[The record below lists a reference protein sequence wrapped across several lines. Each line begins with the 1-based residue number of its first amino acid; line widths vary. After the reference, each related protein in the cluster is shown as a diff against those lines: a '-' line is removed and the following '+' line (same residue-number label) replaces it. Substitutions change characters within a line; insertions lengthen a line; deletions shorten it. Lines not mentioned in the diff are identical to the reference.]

1 MQRREQTMNEDLFTD
16 PQDQF
21 AIDPPELEPVFGKV
35 LVMTLAKRL
44 AAHARGRWT
53 EAQET
58 EMQERIAELVAE
70 AKKHGLTSIRM
81 NVVRTTGQRLSRDID
96 LARLS
101 RERTLQ

>member
-1 MQRREQTMNEDLFTD
+1 
-16 PQDQF
+16 
-21 AIDPPELEPVFGKV
+21 
-35 LVMTLAKRL
+35 
-44 AAHARGRWT
+44 
-53 EAQET
+53 
-58 EMQERIAELVAE
+58 MQERIAELVAE